1 MYAEF
6 LARREDEFQ
15 SWRLEKQK
23 KYWEKTCVARSE
35 FRAGVRRVDERIRKT
50 KKAELEVKTVKTRL
64 RNKVWAEE
72 ARLQSKPRRRKSK
85 ASLDFLEELFEYEED
100 HDVLFMLE
108 GQNKRT
114 QIAAEMEE
122 ELLNFHGGMEE
133 ARNKLRAGSGTNGE
147 PPEGAEDVRAQ
158 TQAKSNAEA
167 RLAMQTLIQS
177 HEEHEARRTLTE
189 TENERTEVKENF
201 YQETVSLLKKLC
213 EDIEQREAE
222 AEAKLE
228 RDRLERLRKQRPRQ
242 EEAELDAEREKQH
255 QKERSQVLRERNDR
269 VLYGSAYT
277 WFARGCEQLSQ
288 LTKSVPPLGN
298 FDRKKGNCTGG
309 DKLGVCHHDIEKP
322 FRGSGFYSQEFLQ
335 SQQRCG
341 TQTSLLEEE
350 RPKPRLRRCF
360 N

>member
-64 RNKVWAEE
+64 RNKAWAEE
-72 ARLQSKPRRRKSK
+72 ARLQSKVKVGEPDTEEDLERLRKVK
-85 ASLDFLEELFEYEED
+85 LAEEEEIQDLLDFLEELFEYGED

-133 ARNKLRAGSGTNGE
+133 ARNKLRAGSGTSGE

-167 RLAMQTLIQS
+167 RLAMQTVIQS
-177 HEEHEARRTLTE
+177 HEEHEARLALTE

-255 QKERSQVLRERNDR
+255 QKERSQVLRERSIGR
-269 VLYGSAYT
+269 IL
-277 WFARGCEQLSQ
+277 
-288 LTKSVPPLGN
+288 
-298 FDRKKGNCTGG
+298 
-309 DKLGVCHHDIEKP
+309 
-322 FRGSGFYSQEFLQ
+322 
-335 SQQRCG
+335 
-341 TQTSLLEEE
+341 
-350 RPKPRLRRCF
+350 
-360 N
+360 